1 MLELVFREALR
12 LGHNYVGTEHLL
24 LGLLADD
31 EIPAAQRIGVT
42 HAAAEEH
49 ITAAV
54 AALLAA
60 RAAERDAAAE

>member
-1 MLELVFREALR
+1 L
-12 LGHNYVGTEHLL
+12 
-24 LGLLADD
+24 
-31 EIPAAQRIGVT
+31 GVT

-60 RAAERDAAAE
+60 REAAAP

>member
-1 MLELVFREALR
+1 
-12 LGHNYVGTEHLL
+12 
-24 LGLLADD
+24 LLAD
-31 EIPAAQRIGVT
+31 EESPAAQMIGVT

-49 ITAAV
+49 ITSAV

>member
-1 MLELVFREALR
+1 MFREALR
-12 LGHNYVGTEHLL
+12 LGHDYVGTEHLL
-24 LGLLADD
+24 LGLLAD
-31 EIPAAQRIGVT
+31 EESPAAQLIGVT

-49 ITAAV
+49 IVEAV